1 MRSKLIEGYLS
12 CSNPFRRQRI
22 RRVLRVRYGV
32 LITLE
37 KRDPV
42 WLSAMT

>member
-1 MRSKLIEGYLS
+1 MQTKLIEGYLS
-12 CSNPFRRQRI
+12 CPNPFRRQRI
-22 RRVLRVRYGV
+22 RRVLRVRYGI
-32 LITLE
+32 LITME

>member
-1 MRSKLIEGYLS
+1 MRTKLIEGYLS
-12 CSNPFRRQRI
+12 CANPFRRQRI

-37 KRDPV
+37 KRNPV
-42 WLSAMT
+42 WLSAMS